1 MTKEEDA
8 FEEIITKILDA
19 KLDAVLKPILAK
31 LDAEEK
37 EESDEEKKKKKKEAE
52 EKKDSISIA
61 TDTLRAKLDGLIPAE
76 DLKTMSLVEM
86 STKLAQIQNTLNPSH
101 GGNLIHVK
109 KDGKD
114 IFAKDAGTEMI
125 WEA

>member
-8 FEEIITKILDA
+8 LEEIITKILDA

-52 EKKDSISIA
+52 EKKDSLSIA
-61 TDTLRAKLDGLIPAE
+61 TATLRAKLDGFLPADE
-76 DLKTMSLVEM
+76 LEKMSLFEM
-86 STKLAQIQNTLNPSH
+86 SNKLAQIQNALTPSH